1 MFDYTR
7 ALESL
12 VRHIVAECPDFSH
25 IRPDQIIISYTQAR
39 SPGTHGVYAS
49 VQPLRFEGGSTFL
62 RRGKRT
68 FLLPRI
74 EQEGKEILYII
85 YFVLPR
91 FADLDFRTKL
101 ITVFHE
107 LYHISPLFNG
117 DIRRFPGK
125 KFAHGH
131 SRARYNERM
140 RILAEAYINTSDAQK
155 QTAFLHMTF
164 DDLTKQFN
172 GVKGTRIRP
181 PKPRL
186 VQDGEEQP
194 CVQFQRSPNHVL
206 R

>member
-1 MFDYTR
+1 MLVKDSRWYHHMFDYTQ

-12 VRHIVAECPDFSH
+12 TRHIVANCPDLSH

-49 VQPLRFEGGSTFL
+49 VQPLRFEGGTTTI

-68 FLLPRI
+68 FSLPRI
-74 EQEGKEILYII
+74 ERGGKEILYII

-91 FADLDFRTKL
+91 FANLDFQTKL
-101 ITVFHE
+101 TTIFHE

-125 KFAHGH
+125 KFAHGY
-131 SRARYNERM
+131 SRARYNEHVRL
-140 RILAEAYINTSDAQK
+140 LADAYINTPDAHE
-155 QTAFLHMTF
+155 QTAFLHKTF
-164 DDLTKQFN
+164 DDLATQYN

-186 VQDGEEQP
+186 IKGDEELP
-194 CVQFQRSPNHVL
+194 CM
-206 R
+206 